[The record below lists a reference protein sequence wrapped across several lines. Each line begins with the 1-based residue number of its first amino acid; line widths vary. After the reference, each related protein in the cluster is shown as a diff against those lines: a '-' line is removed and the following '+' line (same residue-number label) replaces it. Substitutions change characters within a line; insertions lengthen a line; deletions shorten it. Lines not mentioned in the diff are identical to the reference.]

1 MLIGRKLEDLR
12 GLHVYRER
20 KFETRKISRRQFVQ
34 PSFSLILRH
43 LWRIYTYG
51 KTCKVKLKAR
61 RRGNLFIVGFT
72 REAYFVASRHAKSR
86 DGAFTNWLQFFI
98 KLCPSQHAIAC
109 KSSCKS
115 VLYSAAVFLLKWEN
129 EIFYFFLHLV
139 KEYYI
144 VFLHK
149 LSCEASFLSQT
160 YMRKNEEWSE
170 IFSCLFL
177 IIIYLQLFYT
187 FLKRRMHMSGESQNC
202 F

>member
-109 KSSCKS
+109 KIQLRKC
-115 VLYSAAVFLLKWEN
+115 F
-129 EIFYFFLHLV
+129 IFCCCFSFKVREWNILFFPT
-139 KEYYI
+139 
-144 VFLHK
+144 
-149 LSCEASFLSQT
+149 C
-160 YMRKNEEWSE
+160 
-170 IFSCLFL
+170 C
-177 IIIYLQLFYT
+177 
-187 FLKRRMHMSGESQNC
+187 
-202 F
+202 